1 MNACSSFLA
10 AAWRLLVQALFVG
23 GHSAQ
28 TPAALDGARYPSQ
41 GYAVWLYS
49 AHSDLWR

>member
-1 MNACSSFLA
+1 MIAYFSSLFR
-10 AAWRLLVQALFVG
+10 RLVSALLSG
-23 GHSAQ
+23 ERSEK
-28 TPAALDGARYPSQ
+28 TPAALDGSRYPSQ